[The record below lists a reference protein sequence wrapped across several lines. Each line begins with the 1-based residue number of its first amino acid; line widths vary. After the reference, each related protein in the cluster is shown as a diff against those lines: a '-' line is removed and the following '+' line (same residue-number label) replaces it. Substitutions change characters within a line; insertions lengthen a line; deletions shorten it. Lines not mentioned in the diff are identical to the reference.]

1 MTEQYAFPQHDLV
14 VSDNVVLEGPV
25 GGITLREHIA
35 LKILPTL
42 MEMHTGLHRAT
53 LIQIS
58 FEYADEFIAF
68 SNHVND

>member
-1 MTEQYAFPQHDLV
+1 MTETYAYPQHDLV

-25 GGITLREHIA
+25 GGITLKEHIA
-35 LKILPTL
+35 LSVLPTL
-42 MEMHTGLHRAT
+42 MEMHPGLTRTSLLRIA
-53 LIQIS
+53 